1 MITKKKPEGKT
12 LSPKSL
18 FDILCGD
25 EDKSVNIIENIIQRE
40 LVWSLPCIETF
51 WHDVL
56 ECIRINIAN
65 TKSGLRGKVFDK
77 AYMNAGNIE
86 YSTIDAT
93 NKDAVKPLDVGEHK
107 SIVDGSQRNRIS
119 LFMVL
124 AYMFEKCKINDK
136 EYVDLSYFKSD
147 NGEYKLM
154 EIGIGKLDSFFHKIE
169 TTTIAELSKEINKR
183 SLDKRTKKFQK
194 NDEER
199 DYFEV
204 FALYAQYIERDIIGT
219 YDIEDAFY
227 ISLNN
232 IYFYEEKI
240 DEESK
245 FDRFVDR
252 NKKGTPMSD
261 ESMYPKYIIN
271 QFGAEKE
278 KVYKAFK
285 RFEAKASEAQIKP
298 KQTGGKFRTTK
309 SGVGAILYIMIEN
322 LKISLA
328 KEAKRGKNVDLKNV
342 FSSTFD
348 LANIDYGVEKCFRK
362 GLVFNT
368 PDDAVNYFNQ
378 CYDLAEFLIKDSFS
392 RHENIYEDCY
402 YLRDFGTPDVLWWYF
417 IKPSYIA
424 QKEFSSNDERFKF
437 IKKMLYRVYSF
448 YVVHRGSG
456 DTNSQ
461 NLINLLERISSLMIT
476 SSEELDDFE
485 KKIRSDVSSYI
496 SNAGGYM
503 ALHSTIFGLS
513 YAHKSKSAI
522 EQIFIAMEY
531 DLCERFGLDTGVLHS
546 LFKRKDGKSFNLD
559 HWYPENEFK
568 DKENWVEYQQ
578 IGNLVILEDSLNKSK
593 QDKKEVN
600 SKYYTQSKYIQ
611 TLLMDKE
618 NRGTF
623 NNKTIDFINNYPY
636 FLRLDEYDTNNPTI
650 ELIRER
656 TTKYAKFFVEF
667 IRNFVE
673 NE

>member
-204 FALYAQYIERDIIGT
+204 FAL
-219 YDIEDAFY
+219 
-227 ISLNN
+227 
-232 IYFYEEKI
+232 
-240 DEESK
+240 
-245 FDRFVDR
+245 
-252 NKKGTPMSD
+252 
-261 ESMYPKYIIN
+261 
-271 QFGAEKE
+271 
-278 KVYKAFK
+278 
-285 RFEAKASEAQIKP
+285 
-298 KQTGGKFRTTK
+298 
-309 SGVGAILYIMIEN
+309 
-322 LKISLA
+322 
-328 KEAKRGKNVDLKNV
+328 
-342 FSSTFD
+342 
-348 LANIDYGVEKCFRK
+348 
-362 GLVFNT
+362 
-368 PDDAVNYFNQ
+368 
-378 CYDLAEFLIKDSFS
+378 
-392 RHENIYEDCY
+392 
-402 YLRDFGTPDVLWWYF
+402 
-417 IKPSYIA
+417 
-424 QKEFSSNDERFKF
+424 
-437 IKKMLYRVYSF
+437 
-448 YVVHRGSG
+448 
-456 DTNSQ
+456 
-461 NLINLLERISSLMIT
+461 
-476 SSEELDDFE
+476 
-485 KKIRSDVSSYI
+485 
-496 SNAGGYM
+496 
-503 ALHSTIFGLS
+503 
-513 YAHKSKSAI
+513 
-522 EQIFIAMEY
+522 
-531 DLCERFGLDTGVLHS
+531 
-546 LFKRKDGKSFNLD
+546 
-559 HWYPENEFK
+559 
-568 DKENWVEYQQ
+568 
-578 IGNLVILEDSLNKSK
+578 
-593 QDKKEVN
+593 
-600 SKYYTQSKYIQ
+600 
-611 TLLMDKE
+611 
-618 NRGTF
+618 
-623 NNKTIDFINNYPY
+623 
-636 FLRLDEYDTNNPTI
+636 
-650 ELIRER
+650 
-656 TTKYAKFFVEF
+656 
-667 IRNFVE
+667 
-673 NE
+673 